1 MNTGRRWMA
10 SLSEDELLP
19 RLYQQLTER
28 QAAQFAPEY
37 DMAAGLD
44 RYRAWLGEHA
54 AGEHSRPEATQ
65 LQDSTAPQAR
75 TPAARADWNTAQ
87 AMMTALYREHYSSLR
102 FLTDL
107 LVDDYDT
114 ATEIVEDA
122 FNDLH
127 ASWRSLPDSDHAL
140 PYLRRSVVNRSRSVL
155 QHREIMDKIAL
166 KHAPDLSA
174 GHKPLTRLE
183 RADLTAALQ
192 ALPPRQREAMAL
204 RYHDLFASSVLSD
217 AQIAS
222 AMGISIRAVKRH
234 AKRAESTLRA
244 VLKTE

>member
-1 MNTGRRWMA
+1 MNTGRRWTA
-10 SLSEDELLP
+10 SLSEDELLS

-28 QAAQFAPEY
+28 QAAQFAPVY

-54 AGEHSRPEATQ
+54 AEEHSRPEATQ
-65 LQDSTAPQAR
+65 LQDSTAPRAR
-75 TPAARADWNTAQ
+75 TAVARADWNTGQ

-102 FLTDL
+102 FLADL

-114 ATEIVEDA
+114 ATEIIEDA
-122 FNDLH
+122 FNDLN
-127 ASWRSLPDSDHAL
+127 ASWRSLPDSDRAL
-140 PYLRRSVVNRSRSVL
+140 SYLRRSVVNRSRSVL

-166 KHAPDLSA
+166 KLGPDLSS
-174 GHKPLTRLE
+174 GHKPLTRPAW

-192 ALPPRQREAMAL
+192 ALPSRQREALAL
-204 RYHDLFASSVLSD
+204 RYHASSVLSD